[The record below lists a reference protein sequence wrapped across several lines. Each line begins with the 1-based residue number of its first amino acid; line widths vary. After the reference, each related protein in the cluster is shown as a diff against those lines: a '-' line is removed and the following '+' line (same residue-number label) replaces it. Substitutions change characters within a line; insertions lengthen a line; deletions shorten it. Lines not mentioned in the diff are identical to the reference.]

1 MEQKKAEL
9 INQLSDT
16 DNKPKVIFVTDE
28 DLDFIGF
35 TYCGMHNV
43 NDLNIYRVSDNMYS
57 MNLRNGSTNT
67 STAIP
72 NGDGL
77 LYFGSTRLPIEFSI
91 KVAFDNIDEIGFRK
105 I

>member
-1 MEQKKAEL
+1 VER
-9 INQLSDT
+9 
-16 DNKPKVIFVTDE
+16 E

-35 TYCGMHNV
+35 TYCGIHNI
-43 NDLNIYRVSDNMYS
+43 NNLNIYRVSDDMYS
-57 MNLRNGSTNT
+57 MNLRNNSTI
-67 STAIP
+67 TATELP

-91 KVAFDNIDEIGFRK
+91 KVAFDNIDEVGFKK